1 MACIHNFMSLT
12 KLFSYISNLILHGFG
27 SLIQVF
33 RRNLVLLDF
42 SLSVKE
48 ATLIFIAGCGS
59 AISCAK
65 EEKLGFIYNLVNCKE
80 LISFGAA

>member
-1 MACIHNFMSLT
+1 M
-12 KLFSYISNLILHGFG
+12 
-27 SLIQVF
+27 F

-48 ATLIFIAGCGS
+48 ATLIFIAGCDS